1 MTAQHSRIDA
11 PLLSSD
17 ALSEAVRA
25 QMRPQWGNIARTA
38 VILGVIMLLLALS
51 YYPTEMNNWVRLFQG
66 NDFLD
71 SMIAQFL
78 SPDFSDLDLYLRKM
92 LETVQIALWGTVL
105 SIIFGAPMALLASNN
120 IAPAWIVFPMRRLM
134 DASRAINDLVFAVL
148 FVAVVGLGPLPGVLA
163 IFVHNLGIISKLFSE
178 AVEAIDER
186 PVEGIRT
193 TGASRLQEIIYG
205 VIPQV
210 IPLWSSFSLYRFE
223 TNVRSATVLGI
234 VGAGG
239 IGFTFNE
246 AFKGFR
252 FEEASAIIIVM
263 VVTVSVIDMISSRL
277 RKMLI

>member
-1 MTAQHSRIDA
+1 MTAEA
-11 PLLSSD
+11 
-17 ALSEAVRA
+17 ALSDAVRA
-25 QMRPQWGNIARTA
+25 QMQPRWSNILRLAAIT
-38 VILGVIMLLLALS
+38 GVIVVLLALS
-51 YYPTEMNNWVRLFQG
+51 YYPAEINNWTRLLKG

-71 SMIAQFL
+71 GMVAQFL
-78 SPDFSDLDLYLRKM
+78 NPDFADLDLYLSKM

-105 SIIFGAPMALLASNN
+105 SVIFGAPLALLASSN
-120 IAPAWIVFPMRRLM
+120 IAPAWVVFPMRRLM

-148 FVAVVGLGPLPGVLA
+148 FVAVVGLGPLPGVMA

-193 TGASRLQEIIYG
+193 TGASRIQEILYG

-263 VVTVSVIDMISSRL
+263 VLTVTVIDMISSRL

>member
-1 MTAQHSRIDA
+1 MHARAEPGGPAAA
-11 PLLSSD
+11 PSPAVLA
-17 ALSEAVRA
+17 AL
-25 QMRPQWGNIARTA
+25 RPQWANLLRTA
-38 VILGVIMLLLALS
+38 VILGAIVVLLGLS
-51 YYPTEMNNWVRLFQG
+51 WYPTEMNNWTRLFKG
-66 NDFLD
+66 NDFLT
-71 SMIAQFL
+71 SMIGQFL
-78 SPDFSDLDLYLRKM
+78 DPDFTSLRLYLVKM

-105 SIIFGAPMALLASNN
+105 AIIFGAPLALLASSN
-120 IAPAWIVFPMRRLM
+120 IAPAWVVFPMRRLM

-163 IFVHNLGIISKLFSE
+163 IFVHNLGVVSKLFSE
-178 AVEAIDER
+178 AVEAIDAR
-186 PVEGIRT
+186 PVEGVRT
-193 TGASRLQEIIYG
+193 TGATRLQEILYG

-277 RKMLI
+277 RKMLV

>member
-1 MTAQHSRIDA
+1 MHAHPEPSAAA
-11 PLLSSD
+11 PSPAVLA
-17 ALSEAVRA
+17 AL
-25 QMRPQWGNIARTA
+25 RPQWSSLLGTA
-38 VILGVIMLLLALS
+38 LVLGVIALLLGLS
-51 YYPTEMNNWVRLFQG
+51 WYPTEMNNWTRLFQG
-66 NDFLD
+66 NDFLS
-71 SMIAQFL
+71 SMVAQFL
-78 SPDFSDLDLYLRKM
+78 APDFSNLPLYIRKM
-92 LETVQIALWGTVL
+92 IETVQIALWGTVL
-105 SIIFGAPMALLASNN
+105 AIIFGAPLALLASSN
-120 IAPAWIVFPMRRLM
+120 IAPAWVVFPMRRLM

-163 IFVHNLGIISKLFSE
+163 IFVHNLGIVSKLFSE
-178 AVEAIDER
+178 AVEAIDHR

-193 TGASRLQEIIYG
+193 TGATRLQEIVYG

-277 RKMLI
+277 RKLLV

>member
-1 MTAQHSRIDA
+1 MTAQPDPQVSQ
-11 PLLSSD
+11 
-17 ALSEAVRA
+17 EAVSAAVLA
-25 QMRPQWGNIARTA
+25 QMQPRWGARLRFGA
-38 VILGVIMLLLALS
+38 ILALVVVLLGLS
-51 YYPTEMNNWVRLFQG
+51 YYPTEMNNWPRLLRG
-66 NDFLD
+66 NPFLD

-78 SPDFSDLDLYLRKM
+78 RPDFTAINLYLAKM

-105 SIIFGAPMALLASNN
+105 AVVFGAPMALLASNN

-178 AVEAIDER
+178 AVEAVDPR
-186 PVEGIRT
+186 PVEGIRM
-193 TGASRLQEIIYG
+193 TGATRLQEVLYG
-205 VIPQV
+205 VVPQV

-263 VVTVSVIDMISSRL
+263 VLTVSIIDMISSRL
-277 RKMLI
+277 RQMLI

>member
-1 MTAQHSRIDA
+1 MNDMTAGNDA
-11 PLLSSD
+11 AARQDELSD
-17 ALSEAVRA
+17 AIRA
-25 QMRPQWGNIARTA
+25 QLRPQWANIARSTA
-38 VILGVIMLLLALS
+38 ILSVIVLLLALS
-51 YYPTEMNNWVRLFQG
+51 YYPTEMNNWTRLLTG
-66 NDFLD
+66 NAFLD

-78 SPDFSDLDLYLRKM
+78 NPDFTSLSLYIRKM
-92 LETVQIALWGTVL
+92 VETVQIALWGTVL
-105 SIIFGAPMALLASNN
+105 AIIFGAPLALLASSN
-120 IAPAWIVFPMRRLM
+120 IAPAWVVFPMRRLM

-163 IFVHNLGIISKLFSE
+163 IFVHNLGIVSKLFSE
-178 AVEAIDER
+178 AVEAIDAR

-193 TGASRLQEIIYG
+193 TGATRVQEILYG

-277 RKMLI
+277 RKMLV

>member
-1 MTAQHSRIDA
+1 MIADTGRMTAEA
-11 PLLSSD
+11 
-17 ALSEAVRA
+17 ALSDAVRA
-25 QMRPQWGNIARTA
+25 QMQPRWSNILRLAAIT
-38 VILGVIMLLLALS
+38 GVIVVLLALS
-51 YYPTEMNNWVRLFQG
+51 YYPAEINNWTRLLKG
-66 NDFLD
+66 NDFLAG
-71 SMIAQFL
+71 MVAQFL
-78 SPDFSDLDLYLRKM
+78 NPDFTDLDLYLTKM

-105 SIIFGAPMALLASNN
+105 SVIFGAPLALLASSN
-120 IAPAWIVFPMRRLM
+120 IAPAWVVFPMRRLM

-193 TGASRLQEIIYG
+193 TGASRIQEILYG

-263 VVTVSVIDMISSRL
+263 VLTVTVIDMISSRL

>member
-1 MTAQHSRIDA
+1 MHAHPA
-11 PLLSSD
+11 PSAAAPSPAVLA
-17 ALSEAVRA
+17 AL
-25 QMRPQWGNIARTA
+25 RPQWSSLLGTA
-38 VILGVIMLLLALS
+38 LVLGVIALLLGLS
-51 YYPTEMNNWVRLFQG
+51 WYPTEMNNWTRLFQG
-66 NDFLD
+66 NDFLS
-71 SMIAQFL
+71 SMVAQFL
-78 SPDFSDLDLYLRKM
+78 APDFSNLPLYIRKM
-92 LETVQIALWGTVL
+92 IETVQIALWGTVL
-105 SIIFGAPMALLASNN
+105 AIIFGAPLALLASSN
-120 IAPAWIVFPMRRLM
+120 IAPAWVVFPMRRLM

-163 IFVHNLGIISKLFSE
+163 IFVHNLGIVSKLFSE
-178 AVEAIDER
+178 AVEAIDHR

-193 TGASRLQEIIYG
+193 TGATRLQEIVYG

-277 RKMLI
+277 RKLLV

>member
-1 MTAQHSRIDA
+1 MHARTEPGHLAAA
-11 PLLSSD
+11 PSPAVLA
-17 ALSEAVRA
+17 AL
-25 QMRPQWGNIARTA
+25 RPQWGSLLRSAF
-38 VILGVIMLLLALS
+38 ILGIIVVLLGLS
-51 YYPTEMNNWVRLFQG
+51 WYPTEMNNWTRLFKG
-66 NDFLD
+66 NDFLT
-71 SMIAQFL
+71 SMIGQFL
-78 SPDFSDLDLYLRKM
+78 DPDFTSLRLYLVKM

-105 SIIFGAPMALLASNN
+105 AIVFGAPLALLASSN
-120 IAPAWIVFPMRRLM
+120 IAPAWVVFPMRRLM

-163 IFVHNLGIISKLFSE
+163 IFVHNLGIVSKLFSE
-178 AVEAIDER
+178 AVEAIDAR
-186 PVEGIRT
+186 PVEGVRT
-193 TGASRLQEIIYG
+193 TGATRVQEILYG

-277 RKMLI
+277 RKMLV

>member
-1 MTAQHSRIDA
+1 MHAHPA
-11 PLLSSD
+11 PSAAAPSPAVLA
-17 ALSEAVRA
+17 AL
-25 QMRPQWGNIARTA
+25 RPQWSNLLGTA
-38 VILGVIMLLLALS
+38 LVLGVIALLLGLS
-51 YYPTEMNNWVRLFQG
+51 WYPTEMNNWTRLFQG
-66 NDFLD
+66 NDFLS
-71 SMIAQFL
+71 SMVAQFL
-78 SPDFSDLDLYLRKM
+78 APDFSNLPLYIRKM
-92 LETVQIALWGTVL
+92 IETVQIALWGTVL
-105 SIIFGAPMALLASNN
+105 AIIFGAPLALLASSN
-120 IAPAWIVFPMRRLM
+120 IAPAWVVFPMRRLM

-163 IFVHNLGIISKLFSE
+163 IFVHNLGIVSKLFSE
-178 AVEAIDER
+178 AVEAIDHR

-193 TGASRLQEIIYG
+193 TGATRLQEIVYG

-277 RKMLI
+277 RKLLV

>member
-1 MTAQHSRIDA
+1 MNDMTAGNDA
-11 PLLSSD
+11 AARQDELSD
-17 ALSEAVRA
+17 AIRA
-25 QMRPQWGNIARTA
+25 QLRPQWANIARSA
-38 VILGVIMLLLALS
+38 AILSVIVLLLALS
-51 YYPTEMNNWVRLFQG
+51 YYPTEMNNWTRLLTG
-66 NDFLD
+66 NAFLD
-71 SMIAQFL
+71 SMISQFL
-78 SPDFSDLDLYLRKM
+78 NPDFTSLSLYIRKM
-92 LETVQIALWGTVL
+92 VETVQIALWGTVL
-105 SIIFGAPMALLASNN
+105 AIIFGAPLALLASSN
-120 IAPAWIVFPMRRLM
+120 IAPAWVVFPMRRLM

-163 IFVHNLGIISKLFSE
+163 IFVHNLGIVSKLFSE
-178 AVEAIDER
+178 AVEAIDAR

-193 TGASRLQEIIYG
+193 TGATRVQEILYG

-263 VVTVSVIDMISSRL
+263 VVTVSLIDMISSRL
-277 RKMLI
+277 RKMLV

>member
-1 MTAQHSRIDA
+1 MIADTGRMTAEA
-11 PLLSSD
+11 
-17 ALSEAVRA
+17 ALSDAVRA
-25 QMRPQWGNIARTA
+25 QMQPRWSNILRLAAIT
-38 VILGVIMLLLALS
+38 GVIVVLLALS
-51 YYPTEMNNWVRLFQG
+51 YYPAEINNWTRLLKG

-71 SMIAQFL
+71 GMVAQFL
-78 SPDFSDLDLYLRKM
+78 NPDFADLDLYLSKM

-105 SIIFGAPMALLASNN
+105 SVIFGAPLALLASSN
-120 IAPAWIVFPMRRLM
+120 IAPAWVVFPMRRLM

-148 FVAVVGLGPLPGVLA
+148 FVAVVGLGPLPGVMA

-193 TGASRLQEIIYG
+193 TGASRIQEILYG

-263 VVTVSVIDMISSRL
+263 VLTVTVIDMISSRL